1 METTLTV
8 PVLVEEAEVPP
19 EEEPTP
25 PNWGW
30 LLVAGLA
37 ALALSDKGKRK

>member
-1 METTLTV
+1 MEITLTV

-19 EEEPTP
+19 EEGPPTP

-37 ALALSDKGKRK
+37 ALALSDKGKK